1 MDVATFR
8 WVLVII
14 AVVLV
19 VAIYLYGLHQ
29 SRLRKRAAMD
39 TFTREEI
46 DSAFIEDQQ
55 LREELDSLNEVLIE
69 NETIDNLDDISIN
82 PALDRDATPY
92 ALPDPEI
99 YIPKWLAKKDQDSL
113 VSHLL
118 RHDDFRL
125 ITGEEANAAVNHT
138 GMARN
143 TEGFLEYRI
152 EDSTAFQIASLSAPG
167 HFSEIERLDFSTL
180 GFNCFIDLDNCQH
193 PVQAYEAMLKKIDE
207 LVRLL
212 DVKVYQ
218 SSQELLTIS
227 EITRIREK
235 LGQG

>member
-1 MDVATFR
+1 MDIGAFR

-14 AVVLV
+14 ALVLV
-19 VAIYLYGLHQ
+19 VAIYLYGVHQ
-29 SRLRKRAAMD
+29 SRLRKRAVME

-55 LREELDSLNEVLIE
+55 LREELGNLNEILTE
-69 NETIDNLDDISIN
+69 NEAVGNLDDIQIN
-82 PALDRDATPY
+82 PALDRDTTPY
-92 ALPDPEI
+92 ALPDPQI
-99 YIPKWLAKKDQDSL
+99 YIPQWLAMKDQDSV

-125 ITGEEANAAVNHT
+125 ITGEEANSAVNHT
-138 GMARN
+138 GMERN
-143 TEGFLEYRI
+143 AEGFLEHRI

-167 HFSEIERLDFSTL
+167 HFSEIEQLDFSTL
-180 GFNCFIDLDNCQH
+180 GFNCFIDLDNCEH
-193 PVQAYEAMLKKIDE
+193 PAQAYEAMLKKIDE

-212 DVKVYQ
+212 NVKVYQ

-227 EITRIREK
+227 DVTSIRNK
-235 LGQG
+235 LGQV